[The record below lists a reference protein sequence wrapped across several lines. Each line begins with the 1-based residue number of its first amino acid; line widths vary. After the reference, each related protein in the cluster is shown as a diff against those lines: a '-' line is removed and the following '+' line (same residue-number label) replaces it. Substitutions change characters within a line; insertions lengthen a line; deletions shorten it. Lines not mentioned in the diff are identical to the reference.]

1 MINIF
6 LLLNRNGDEFF
17 RGQKFVINSRKYRYY
32 DVFLDDISD
41 TMSANFGAV
50 RNIYTPLH
58 GHRVH
63 SLEELEDGKTY
74 VASGNGRFVK
84 LK

>member
-1 MINIF
+1 MLF
-6 LLLNRNGDEFF
+6 DRNGDEFF

-50 RNIYTPLH
+50 RNIYTPHH
-58 GHRVH
+58 GHRIH
-63 SLEELEDGKTY
+63 SLDELEDGKTY
-74 VASGNGRFVK
+74 VAAGKGRFVR